1 MARGPF
7 YWNQIERLIE
17 CKFHEAAGFTPE
29 EFQRLV
35 PEPKKEGLL
44 VVSETCLN
52 IPFQSELLD
61 VGEGFMLFDRC
72 NLNDHHNLY
81 PVQRGLLYWIYGVDD
96 GRATLKLSHDA
107 AIALFEKQG
116 RRPCVT
122 VEVLVAH
129 SIDAAGSRIGEN
141 LMPGLCLADDKS
153 SRKNPCPKLKIFM
166 ASRPHDNGFERWG
179 AASCEA

>member
-61 VGEGFMLFDRC
+61 VGEGFMLFK
-72 NLNDHHNLY
+72 
-81 PVQRGLLYWIYGVDD
+81 
-96 GRATLKLSHDA
+96 T
-107 AIALFEKQG
+107 FEFIRLG
-116 RRPCVT
+116 
-122 VEVLVAH
+122 
-129 SIDAAGSRIGEN
+129 
-141 LMPGLCLADDKS
+141 
-153 SRKNPCPKLKIFM
+153 
-166 ASRPHDNGFERWG
+166 
-179 AASCEA
+179 